1 MRKTEWH
8 FWTLDQYN
16 EEEQW
21 LNKKAEEG
29 WALVDAFAVR
39 YVFESCEPGE
49 YVYKILFTDGI
60 RGTEERDNFISFMN
74 ENGIEEVGRY
84 HRWGYYRKKN
94 DGTPFEMFNT
104 KSEELAHVN
113 KIKNLASALVAV
125 MAMCLFIEIMAVL
138 HNRFMLPAL
147 IMVAAVSIMIF
158 KVYKGLDNK
167 AKELEKDINLY
178 E

>member
-49 YVYKILFTDGI
+49 YVYKILFTDGF

-74 ENGIEEVGRY
+74 ENGVKAYGCYVIATPKALLEMLEESKV
-84 HRWGYYRKKN
+84 
-94 DGTPFEMFNT
+94 
-104 KSEELAHVN
+104 AH
-113 KIKNLASALVAV
+113 IDL
-125 MAMCLFIEIMAVL
+125 
-138 HNRFMLPAL
+138 
-147 IMVAAVSIMIF
+147 
-158 KVYKGLDNK
+158 GK
-167 AKELEKDINLY
+167 AWIGV
-178 E
+178 

>member
-29 WALVDAFAVR
+29 WALVDALAVR
-39 YVFESCEPGE
+39 YVFESCEPDE
-49 YVYKILFTDGI
+49 YVYKILFTDGVK
-60 RGTEERDNFISFMN
+60 GTAERDNFISFMN

-84 HRWGYYRKKN
+84 HRWGYYRKNN
-94 DGTPFEMFNT
+94 DGTAFEMFNT

-113 KIKNLASALVAV
+113 KIKNLAATLVA
-125 MAMCLFIEIMAVL
+125 IMAACWVMEL
-138 HNRFMLPAL
+138 FAMLNSHIMIPRF
-147 IMVAAVSIMIF
+147 IMVTAVSLMII
-158 KVYKGLDNK
+158 KAYRGLAKK
-167 AKELEKDINLY
+167 AKELEKDINLF

>member
-29 WALVDAFAVR
+29 WALVSAFAVR
-39 YVFESCEPGE
+39 YEFEKCEPGE
-49 YVYKILFTDGI
+49 YVYKILFTDGVN
-60 RGTEERDNFISFMN
+60 GTPERDNFIEFLN
-74 ENGIEEVGRY
+74 ENNIEEVGRY

-113 KIKNLASALVAV
+113 KIKNLAVTLVV
-125 MAMCLFIEIMAVL
+125 IMAVCWVMEL
-138 HNRFMLPAL
+138 FAMLNAPVMTPRF
-147 IMVAAVSIMIF
+147 IMVTAVSFMII
-158 KVYKGLDNK
+158 KVYKGLVKK
-167 AKELEKDINLY
+167 AKELEKDINIF

>member
-49 YVYKILFTDGI
+49 YVYKILFTDGF

-94 DGTPFEMFNT
+94 DGTAFEMFNT
-104 KSEELAHVN
+104 RKEELEHLK
-113 KIKNLASALVAV
+113 KIKKLSDALIFVMAAVWLLELCAMLHAPSMLQALVV
-125 MAMCLFIEIMAVL
+125 T
-138 HNRFMLPAL
+138 
-147 IMVAAVSIMIF
+147 AVSIMVVRINIR
-158 KVYKGLDNK
+158 LRRK
-167 AKELEKDINLY
+167 AKKLENEINIF

>member
-8 FWTLDQYN
+8 LWTLDQYN

-29 WALVDAFAVR
+29 WALVDALAVR

-113 KIKNLASALVAV
+113 KIKNLAIVLVV
-125 MAMCLFIEIMAVL
+125 IMAACWIIELLAILNSSFMFPAFAIVTAISVMVL
-138 HNRFMLPAL
+138 
-147 IMVAAVSIMIF
+147 
-158 KVYKGLDNK
+158 KVYKGLANK

>member
-21 LNKKAEEG
+21 LNKKAAEG
-29 WALVDAFAVR
+29 WALVDALAIR

-60 RGTEERDNFISFMN
+60 KGTTERDNFISFMN
-74 ENGIEEVGRY
+74 ENGIEEVGAY

-113 KIKNLASALVAV
+113 KIKNLATVLV
-125 MAMCLFIEIMAVL
+125 IIMAACWILELFAML
-138 HNRFMLPAL
+138 HNPVLTSRFV
-147 IMVAAVSIMIF
+147 MVSAVSLMII
-158 KVYKGLDNK
+158 KVYRGLAKK
-167 AKELEKDINLY
+167 AKALEKDIALF